1 MKSKKIYYSLLVFI
15 AFAIG
20 SCESVLDVKPEFA
33 KEGSQIYTN
42 LADYQFA
49 LTGGYNLLLAT
60 GYFGS
65 GGQTTSTWG
74 NLPDMM
80 GEDLVRTSEDLSN
93 WIRQVNWDYTA
104 DEADVQIA
112 WTAAYSVLTQA
123 NLVLRNID
131 QFAAANAQEVN
142 KIKGQALAL
151 RGMVH
156 FDLLRYW
163 GESYD
168 RTSTA
173 LGIPYIEAV
182 NVDLKPTRLTVQ
194 QSWDKILA
202 DLIKAETLLGDIGA
216 TPLNTATSRAVID
229 QTVVRALL
237 ARVYLY
243 TKDYAQA
250 ENYAGLVI
258 TARPLATSAQF
269 PTIWTDASVNEVV
282 WSVAFNLGEGV
293 PSAGIHVAGNN
304 RNRFKPS
311 AALEATYDQA
321 NDVRFTSYFASRTLS
336 GNSRR
341 IVSKFYARNS
351 APPASG
357 DNLVNWKAIR
367 SGEMYLIRA
376 EARALQAGKESL
388 AMDDLNA
395 LRTAR
400 ILNYITPTPLTGT
413 ALLDAIYLERRKE
426 LFAEGHRWFDLKRT
440 TRTINRIAGD
450 APLASTPLS
459 LAASSRAWNWPIP
472 TVEINSNPNIASQ
485 QTTGY

>member
-1 MKSKKIYYSLLVFI
+1 
-15 AFAIG
+15 
-20 SCESVLDVKPEFA
+20 
-33 KEGSQIYTN
+33 
-42 LADYQFA
+42 
-49 LTGGYNLLLAT
+49 
-60 GYFGS
+60 
-65 GGQTTSTWG
+65 
-74 NLPDMM
+74 
-80 GEDLVRTSEDLSN
+80 
-93 WIRQVNWDYTA
+93 
-104 DEADVQIA
+104 
-112 WTAAYSVLTQA
+112 
-123 NLVLRNID
+123 
-131 QFAAANAQEVN
+131 
-142 KIKGQALAL
+142 
-151 RGMVH
+151 
-156 FDLLRYW
+156 
-163 GESYD
+163 
-168 RTSTA
+168 
-173 LGIPYIEAV
+173 
-182 NVDLKPTRLTVQ
+182 
-194 QSWDKILA
+194 
-202 DLIKAETLLGDIGA
+202 
-216 TPLNTATSRAVID
+216 
-229 QTVVRALL
+229 
-237 ARVYLY
+237 VYLY